1 MEPCDFGWQGGHACR
16 RCDRCCARAN
26 AAADPAT
33 GDATADDE
41 FFFTPS
47 WVASARARLR
57 HLRAAGA
64 SAAAAGT
71 SAAFAPAAGAAG
83 GAGIRA
89 GDGGGGSTAYWV
101 QELLGALPEG
111 HDPSTK
117 EAYLSDVDFTK
128 VSSPD
133 ITGNAPALL
142 GQSRSHGPCALLGES
157 ASERA
162 LPSQLPAISYLP
174 SATCH
179 QLPDISYLPSAT
191 ARLLGRSSACRERSL
206 PHSSHGSRSSS
217 NVLQAS
223 SSELSTC
230 SSPLAPLHLLLSTCS
245 SPLAS
250 VSITSVSFAMAKIWA
265 QSAGGR
271 AVGRSG
277 VFVLYC
283 CCAVACPPG

>member
-157 ASERA
+157 ASERPA
-162 LPSQLPAISYLP
+162 ISATRHQLPAIRYLP

-179 QLPDISYLPSAT
+179 QLPAISYRTSA
-191 ARLLGRSSACRERSL
+191 RQVLGLSRE
-206 PHSSHGSRSSS
+206 
-217 NVLQAS
+217 
-223 SSELSTC
+223 E
-230 SSPLAPLHLLLSTCS
+230 
-245 SPLAS
+245 
-250 VSITSVSFAMAKIWA
+250 FAALKPWKQKQLKRA
-265 QSAGGR
+265 AGL
-271 AVGRSG
+271 
-277 VFVLYC
+277 F
-283 CCAVACPPG
+283 